1 MIKYVSNIIPRIKA
15 FSESLDRMEI
25 FLEAPWV
32 MIDENGNQQKYI
44 FRRNGELIMSM
55 NGTVTLGRWEYIS
68 AAKSLLINRVKDTI
82 LLNQDF
88 VDNAVMI
95 LRMDGRDESKF
106 ILANEN
112 QIPDLDVVKYLKQLF
127 YTRNEIRVVET
138 TDGVKLEIADAYFN
152 HMAVSIDG
160 IPVPDGI
167 MNYKPKRRIIVENGF
182 IKNILAKTEYKTDRG
197 IIEIESDASSGMQTG
212 DLVFLNERPAPDGKY
227 KIGLFRS
234 IAVIDGRIAR

>member
-55 NGTVTLGRWEYIS
+55 NGTVTIGRWEYIS

-88 VDNAVMI
+88 VDHAVMI
-95 LRMDGRDESKF
+95 LRLDGRDESKF
-106 ILANEN
+106 ILANDN
-112 QIPDLDVVKYLKQLF
+112 VIPDLDVAKYLKELY
-127 YTRNEIRVVET
+127 YTRNEIRIVET
-138 TDGVKLEIADAYFN
+138 TDGVKLEVADAYYN
-152 HMAVSIDG
+152 YLAVSIDG
-160 IPVPDGI
+160 IAVPDGI
-167 MNYKPKRRIIVENGF
+167 MNYQPKRRIIVEKGC
-182 IKNILAKTEYKTDRG
+182 IKKILLKTEYKSDKG
-197 IIEIESDASSGMQTG
+197 IIEIESDANSVIQSG
-212 DLVFLNERPAPDGKY
+212 DLVFLNEAPAPDGKY
-227 KIGLFRS
+227 RIGLFNS
-234 IAVIDGRIAR
+234 VVVLNGRVA